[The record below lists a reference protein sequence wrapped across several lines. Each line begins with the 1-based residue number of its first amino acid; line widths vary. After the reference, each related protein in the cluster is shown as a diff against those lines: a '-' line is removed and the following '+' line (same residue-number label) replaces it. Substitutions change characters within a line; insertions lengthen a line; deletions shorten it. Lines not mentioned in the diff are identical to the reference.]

1 MKSFKI
7 HPDGPPGR
15 ARTARTDRQMDRK
28 KLKSKYGM
36 SIEQPAAVVTDRK
49 LSPSVMK
56 LRAFILENKHH
67 GIELVIHDGRP
78 ALRFRPGLI
87 KGTPE
92 RWDACL
98 AAEVLLFDAAPD
110 LVKLIDEQKIELNYR
125 APDPAEPVQLQ
136 EQLFQGEK

>member
-1 MKSFKI
+1 
-7 HPDGPPGR
+7 
-15 ARTARTDRQMDRK
+15 MDRK

-49 LSPSVMK
+49 LSPPIVK
-56 LRAFILENKHH
+56 LRSFILENKHH
-67 GIELVIHDGRP
+67 GIELVIQDGRP

-98 AAEVLLFDAAPD
+98 AAEVLLFEAAPD
-110 LVKLIDEQKIELNYR
+110 LMKLIEKEKIEIAGR
-125 APDPAEPVQLQ
+125 AADPAGTVQLQ

>member
-1 MKSFKI
+1 
-7 HPDGPPGR
+7 
-15 ARTARTDRQMDRK
+15 MDRK

-49 LSPSVMK
+49 LSPAIVK
-56 LRAFILENKHH
+56 LRAFILENKRH
-67 GIELVIHDGRP
+67 GIQLVIKDGRP
-78 ALRFRPGLI
+78 ALRFVPGLN
-87 KGTPE
+87 KGNTE

-98 AAEVLLFDAAPD
+98 AAEVLLFEAAPD
-110 LVKLIDEQKIELNYR
+110 LMKLIEKEKIEIAER